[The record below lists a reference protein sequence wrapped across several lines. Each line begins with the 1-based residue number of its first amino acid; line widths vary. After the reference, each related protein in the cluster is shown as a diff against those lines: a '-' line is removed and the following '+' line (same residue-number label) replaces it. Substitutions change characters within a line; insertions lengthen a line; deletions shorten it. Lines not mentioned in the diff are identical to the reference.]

1 MSNPVYVI
9 SSYIMDENE
18 DPIPVDLLWRMK
30 CFVATL
36 LLKKK
41 GSIVGMTVIV

>member
-18 DPIPVDLLWRMK
+18 DPIPDDLLWRMK

-41 GSIVGMTVIV
+41 GYIVSMTVIG

>member
-18 DPIPVDLLWRMK
+18 DPTQDDQLWRMK
-30 CFVATL
+30 CFIAAL
-36 LLKKK
+36 RLKKW
-41 GSIVGMTVIV
+41 GRIVIMCIIG